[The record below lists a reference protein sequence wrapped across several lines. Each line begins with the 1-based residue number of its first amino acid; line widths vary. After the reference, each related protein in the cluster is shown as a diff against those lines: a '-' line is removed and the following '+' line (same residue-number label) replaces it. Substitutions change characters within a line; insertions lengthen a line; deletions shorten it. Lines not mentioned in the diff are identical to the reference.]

1 MNVIKSVVRAVLPI
15 LANVLRKAAKSTET
29 EFDDH
34 VVEGVIK
41 AIESWLDEESET
53 EQNFV

>member
-1 MNVIKSVVRAVLPI
+1 MNVIKSVVKAVLPI

-41 AIESWLDEESET
+41 AIESWLNEESET